1 MMSIQ
6 RVLVAIG
13 GPVAFAFVL
22 WVPVCPAHA
31 QNIVSLE
38 VEGHVTTYV
47 TGAVGVGSETE
58 VIEHKVIDGSTGQE
72 IIRKIPGRLT
82 YLDITLERGITSS
95 LDLADWRALVE
106 GGEVDLARADIVV
119 TVFDMRMDPI
129 ARWNGTECWPSRIEN
144 LLPDPASDTGDLV
157 EKLVIACEGL
167 VRME

>member
-13 GPVAFAFVL
+13 GPLAFAFVL

-31 QNIVSLE
+31 QNIVHLE

-58 VIEHKVIDGSTGQE
+58 VIEHKVVDVTGQE
-72 IIRKIPGRLT
+72 IIRKVPGRLM
-82 YLDITLERGITSS
+82 YLDISLERGITNN
-95 LDLADWRALVE
+95 LDLARWRELVE
-106 GGEVDLARADIVV
+106 TGRVGDARADIIV
-119 TVFDMRMDPI
+119 TAFDMRMALI

-144 LLPDPASDTGDLV
+144 LLPDPASDTGDVV
-157 EKLVIACEGL
+157 EKLVIVCEGL
-167 VRME
+167 TRTE